1 MLRVLATCEPQ
12 ALAVHSQTLAMRVL
26 RDADYADPA
35 VCALVRPSMP
45 RARARA
51 RRAQRLGAA
60 AARGARPGCC
70 TIRCEPP

>member
-1 MLRVLATCEPQ
+1 MLRVLATCGPQ

-45 RARARA
+45 RRA
-51 RRAQRLGAA
+51 L
-60 AARGARPGCC
+60 
-70 TIRCEPP
+70 EPVALNA